1 MAYSARQKSILM
13 KYHML
18 RIFELTKNQ
27 SNKELQKIHTIA
39 ARALNNPSPE
49 DKQAILDQVDRVY
62 RELRRES

>member
-1 MAYSARQKSILM
+1 M
-13 KYHML
+13 KYNML

-27 SNKELQKIHTIA
+27 SNKELQKIHTICA
-39 ARALNNPSPE
+39 KALNNPSPE